1 MAVNLEANEPVI
13 AERRGLQ
20 RGLYLLPSL
29 FTAANIGMGFFAAM
43 ETLRSFQF
51 AGQNDAAGFALA
63 AEHFNHAATAI
74 GLAIL
79 FDMLDGRIARW
90 TKTTSEIGMQL
101 DSIADVLTFGIAPAL
116 LVYAWSYGTVFTEET
131 PASKL
136 GWFVSFMFLICGAF
150 RLARFNVRAIRK
162 SASVEENGAA
172 KEDHND
178 FVGLPI
184 PPAAGLM
191 AAIIHFAPTPFAAFD
206 ADKAVFMSGAVM
218 FLMAML
224 SFLMVSLLR
233 YPSFKSIS
241 LTRRSTMIVI
251 ISLAATGM
259 LILLFSRV
267 VLLILAVAYVS
278 SGFFYY
284 LRKKL
289 HRRPQISA

>member
-1 MAVNLEANEPVI
+1 MAINLEANESLTL
-13 AERRGLQ
+13 ERRGLK

-101 DSIADVLTFGIAPAL
+101 DSIADVLTFGLAPAL
-116 LVYAWSYGTVFTEET
+116 LVYAWSYGAVFPEET

-150 RLARFNVRAIRK
+150 RLARFNVRAIRL
-162 SASVEENGAA
+162 SAATEETGAA

-191 AAIIHFAPTPFAAFD
+191 AAIIHFSPTPLAAFET
-206 ADKAVFMSGAVM
+206 DKAIFLSGAVM
-218 FLMAML
+218 LLMAFL
-224 SFLMVSLLR
+224 SFLMISLVR
-233 YPSFKSIS
+233 YPSFKSIN
-241 LTRRSTMIVI
+241 LTRRSTTIVI
-251 ISLAATGM
+251 LSLAATGM

-267 VLLILAVAYVS
+267 VLLTLAVAYVS
-278 SGFFYY
+278 SGLLYF

-289 HRRPQISA
+289 RRRPAVTA